1 MLNIPLH
8 ALPLAITKE
17 KFNSLD
23 MAFLWRFGLKDNQLM
38 SHRSLPIFPTAPQE
52 VGVHLLRIFGNT
64 VSLCLE
70 VQLFAPES
78 NRGPHVSLADEHIFS
93 YTSQLCA
100 RYPCMNGSGKS
111 KSNYIWLLSR
121 EQNHLWPCRLFNSI
135 FCESEKT
142 NREVKVWC
150 VCGWTHNPLP
160 SIKLCRESFQMLLY
174 GLI

>member
-52 VGVHLLRIFGNT
+52 VGVHLRRIFGNT

-78 NRGPHVSLADEHIFS
+78 NRGPHVSLVDEHVFS
-93 YTSQLCA
+93 YNSPTFN
-100 RYPCMNGSGKS
+100 RYPNMEIAKKVKS
-111 KSNYIWLLSR
+111 SHKWLL
-121 EQNHLWPCRLFNSI
+121 LG
-135 FCESEKT
+135 EKLT
-142 NREVKVWC
+142 VRFSN
-150 VCGWTHNPLP
+150 L
-160 SIKLCRESFQMLLY
+160 SSA
-174 GLI
+174 